1 MMMKYDENIC
11 CLCGDPIT
19 ELERNN
25 PDPVVTD
32 SGAWCCP
39 KCNAKYVIPA
49 RLKEYR
55 KLNREE
61 QNTQEGDR

>member
-1 MMMKYDENIC
+1 MKYDENIC
-11 CLCGDPIT
+11 CLCGDPII
-19 ELERNN
+19 EQERNN

-32 SGAWCCP
+32 PDAWCCP

-61 QNTQEGDR
+61 QNGQED